1 MEYKTSKGVTF
12 AYSPL
17 IDVPHGFSTRLGGVS
32 EAAHTSALNLAFGRG
47 DERET
52 VLRNLALF
60 AAAVGV
66 DEKSIISAP
75 QIHSAIVRRVS
86 AADAGRGYF
95 TECDFS
101 CDGYITTER
110 GVTLGV
116 KTADCVPILTCA
128 KRGGETRAVCALH
141 AGWRG
146 TSARIVEAALGE
158 LFALGFAPS
167 DIYAAIGP
175 SIGSCCYEVGEDF
188 YAAFDAQLRERFV
201 IPTENGKY
209 RADLRAANLALF
221 ESAGVPRQN
230 VDVSEDCT
238 YCRADLYYS
247 HRRQNG
253 IRGSM
258 LSVIAL

>member
-1 MEYKTSKGVTF
+1 M
-12 AYSPL
+12 
-17 IDVPHGFSTRLGGVS
+17 
-32 EAAHTSALNLAFGRG
+32 
-47 DERET
+47 
-52 VLRNLALF
+52 
-60 AAAVGV
+60 
-66 DEKSIISAP
+66 
-75 QIHSAIVRRVS
+75 
-86 AADAGRGYF
+86 
-95 TECDFS
+95 
-101 CDGYITTER
+101 
-110 GVTLGV
+110 
-116 KTADCVPILTCA
+116 
-128 KRGGETRAVCALH
+128 CALH

-188 YAAFDAQLRERFV
+188 YAAFDEELRQKFV
-201 IPTENGKY
+201 IPTGNGKY

-221 ESAGVPRQN
+221 EAAGVPRQN